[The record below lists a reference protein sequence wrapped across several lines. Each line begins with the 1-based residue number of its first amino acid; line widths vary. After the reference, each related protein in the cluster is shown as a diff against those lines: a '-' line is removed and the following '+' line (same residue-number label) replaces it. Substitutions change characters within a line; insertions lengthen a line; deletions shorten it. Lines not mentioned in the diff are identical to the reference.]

1 MFSSIR
7 VYSNESALPIR
18 WPKYWSFT
26 FTISPSSEYSVLIS
40 CRTDWLDLS
49 AVQGTVKS
57 LLQHYSSKA
66 SSLWCSAFFMV
77 HHSHPYM
84 TSGRTI
90 ALNPLTFVGKVMS
103 PLFNMPSRFVTAFL
117 PRSKHLLIL
126 WLQWPSAV
134 ILELK
139 KIKSVTDSLFPH
151 LFAMK
156 WWDLWLCG
164 PQQTLENS

>member
-1 MFSSIR
+1 MIVSNHLILCHPLLLLPSMFSSIR
-7 VYSNESALPIR
+7 VYCNESALPIS

-26 FTISPSSEYSVLIS
+26 FTISPSSEYSVLVS

-77 HHSHPYM
+77 PHSHPYM

-90 ALNPLTFVGKVMS
+90 ALTPLTFVGKVMS

-126 WLQWPSAV
+126 WLQ
-134 ILELK
+134 
-139 KIKSVTDSLFPH
+139 
-151 LFAMK
+151 
-156 WWDLWLCG
+156 
-164 PQQTLENS
+164 